1 MGYHAT
7 QKAQVQGASRL
18 RYRVPHNKENL
29 DISYIKVKL
38 PHDKVIPGTS
48 NQGYHTTRKTQEQ
61 ITLLYNVQGTTQ

>member
-29 DISYIKVKL
+29 DISYIKVKS

-48 NQGYHTTRKTQEQ
+48 Y
-61 ITLLYNVQGTTQ
+61 